1 MKILHALMRFYSY
14 LFTLAPAVF
23 LAGMGAVAYISGQHN
38 WKIDTLPWTG
48 QGLSTAFLVIGGLG
62 LLAVPL
68 AALNWFRFLLP
79 LVAFLYAF
87 GIIYAFFWQSYRF
100 EGMDEFQGVAAL
112 AVGAV
117 GSFLSSL
124 MEFKRG
130 K

>member
-14 LFTLAPAVF
+14 LFTLGPAVF

-48 QGLSTAFLVIGGLG
+48 EGLSTAFLIFG
-62 LLAVPL
+62 LLGILSVPL
-68 AALNWFRFLLP
+68 AFFNWFRWLLP
-79 LVAFLYAF
+79 LVAFVYAF
-87 GIIYAFFWQSYRF
+87 GIVYAFFWQSYRF
-100 EGMDEFQGVAAL
+100 EGLEEFQAVLAL
-112 AVGAV
+112 AGGAV